1 MATRPPELARGKR
14 SLLQEVPS
22 PTSGGQAR
30 LDPDRSAK
38 DIRLGAGRYSRE
50 SSRVVDSAPPRG
62 RPGGSSPAAAP
73 ALQVPSGPR
82 FSGGCGCLHSQL
94 IRGGFPGVLPS
105 SWVSPGQIRDTRSG
119 FGWGIPP
126 SLLCALSIS

>member
-1 MATRPPELARGKR
+1 MATRPPELGRGKR

-73 ALQVPSGPR
+73 ALPALDSQVLDSEQGGMWRRLRPRDMDSSASLTGEEQEVQEAAVQPERGLSGEFR
-82 FSGGCGCLHSQL
+82 RWEGH
-94 IRGGFPGVLPS
+94 
-105 SWVSPGQIRDTRSG
+105 
-119 FGWGIPP
+119 
-126 SLLCALSIS
+126 